1 MFLSVVRVV
10 DIDPSEKSVRPHLTS
25 GKPELPCQRMKRG
38 EKKGERLVRV
48 SEETHLRLRLFAA
61 SRDVTLGQAVAVAL
75 GQATQD
81 EPEQE
86 HLSLG

>member
-1 MFLSVVRVV
+1 
-10 DIDPSEKSVRPHLTS
+10 
-25 GKPELPCQRMKRG
+25 MKRG